1 MRKAKNHDTELI
13 NRVISL
19 PVRPTIFSHNIHA
32 LQTDDDKRQTN
43 EWHTQQ
49 YVIGYETYI
58 VFEVKAKDK
67 VPEDED
73 DDKDNYVKQRLFQF
87 CVNQLSVIN

>member
-1 MRKAKNHDTELI
+1 ML
-13 NRVISL
+13 S
-19 PVRPTIFSHNIHA
+19 
-32 LQTDDDKRQTN
+32 
-43 EWHTQQ
+43 
-49 YVIGYETYI
+49 IGYETYI